1 MPKKSK
7 QRRRS
12 NLLKKTETLSNEPI
26 FDQEKLPLQLV
37 ESSKNQEIPSFQIKD
52 SIEAEIEINEG
63 EPTIINTVNHSLIPI
78 SFNELNNLVKM
89 ILKRF

>member
-63 EPTIINTVNHSLIPI
+63 EPTITNTVNHSLILI
-78 SFNELNNLVKM
+78 F
-89 ILKRF
+89 